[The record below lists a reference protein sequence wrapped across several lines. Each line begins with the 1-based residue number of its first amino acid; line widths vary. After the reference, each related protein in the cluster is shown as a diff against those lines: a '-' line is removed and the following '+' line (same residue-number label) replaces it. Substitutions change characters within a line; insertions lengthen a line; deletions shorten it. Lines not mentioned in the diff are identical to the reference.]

1 MDEWKQRMFNVYL
14 RLVADDGDPETV
26 TQALGVAPDESTRHG
41 RPSSKTGRPYGFSSW
56 TLALGRQVGSDQ
68 LDEVFDR
75 LTAWGDRGARTL
87 RDLAGDQGWEATLI
101 VVQEFRDAEEPREK
115 GISMGAD
122 LIRWLA
128 AARAGVEVDQYLMLP
143 PE

>member
-1 MDEWKQRMFNVYL
+1 MFNVYL
-14 RLVADDGDPETV
+14 RLVADDGDPESV
-26 TQALGVAPDESTRHG
+26 TQALGVAPEESTWHG
-41 RPSSKTGRPYGFSSW
+41 RPCPKTGRPYGFSSW

-68 LDEVFDR
+68 LDEVFGR
-75 LTAWGDRGARTL
+75 LRRGATG
-87 RDLAGDQGWEATLI
+87 APTGCAISSATGGEATLI

-122 LIRWLA
+122 LIGWLA